1 MEAPTY
7 TLQQLAELSGIEAR
21 TIRSYIER
29 DLLPGPDSLGPKAA
43 YGQEHI
49 DRLKVIARLR
59 EAHREMT
66 LDQIR
71 GFLAQLPSGK
81 IAALAAGELK
91 LGSAGLPSPAPSSAL
106 AYLQSLKEPASRM
119 PRGLIA
125 SSSRLP
131 SREPEPGRTPF
142 EELLA
147 ALRRTLPR
155 ESVARA
161 VRSETWHRIPITADL
176 ELAVRGELD
185 PDTLAQL
192 QRIGDHLRHLLLKGT
207 RP

>member
-1 MEAPTY
+1 MEPPTY

-29 DLLPGPDSLGPKAA
+29 DLLPGPGSLGPKAS
-43 YGQEHI
+43 YGQEHV

-71 GFLAQLPSGK
+71 SFLAQLPPGK

-106 AYLQSLKEPASRM
+106 AYLQSLKEAPVAQGPLFYRSPAPGRD
-119 PRGLIA
+119 A
-125 SSSRLP
+125 A
-131 SREPEPGRTPF
+131 PERTPF

-147 ALRRTLPR
+147 ALRRALPR
-155 ESVARA
+155 ENVARA

-176 ELAVRGELD
+176 ELSVRGELD
-185 PDTLAQL
+185 PDTLAGL
-192 QRIGDHLRHLLLKGT
+192 QRIGDHLRHLLLKGP